1 MTTPTQVRRPW
12 RATMRTTFQLI
23 IGIAVLLPFVVQA
36 SGLDPEVY
44 PWLAGLLA
52 VAAAVTRVM
61 ALPQVEDFL
70 QRFLPWLAAEKGS
83 DLGEGG
89 FASLT
94 ASLSRAEVERFE
106 RLYRE
111 SQESQ
116 KRLGEAADR
125 FAPQI
130 RSQQELFDEQRG
142 TLNRLDEKLNGIET
156 AVECGARKGVEEQK
170 RKDAEE
176 GDEQ

>member
-1 MTTPTQVRRPW
+1 MSTPTQVRRPW

-36 SGLDPEVY
+36 SGLSPEVY
-44 PWLAGLLA
+44 PWLGGLLA

-70 QRFLPWLAAEKGS
+70 QRFAPWLAAEKGS

-94 ASLSRAEVERFE
+94 FPDRPRYAISYDWKTGVTTSTWVDRDGNETITR
-106 RLYRE
+106 RGP
-111 SQESQ
+111 
-116 KRLGEAADR
+116 GEH
-125 FAPQI
+125 
-130 RSQQELFDEQRG
+130 L
-142 TLNRLDEKLNGIET
+142 
-156 AVECGARKGVEEQK
+156 
-170 RKDAEE
+170 
-176 GDEQ
+176 